1 MTRPFWQ
8 DGRIAAL
15 ILLIAAIILRSPD
28 FGNPIVEVD
37 EQFYVLIGDRMVT
50 QGAIPFVDIWDRKP
64 IGTFLIFAFAR
75 LFGDGFLPYQ
85 LVATLFA
92 WATAI
97 GVLAAARQLGAKA
110 GTALFAGVLYLVW
123 IEIFGGRGGQA
134 GVFMNLF
141 VTWGA
146 VLTLRL
152 PALAEAGRVR
162 TILWNGVAACLLAGI
177 AIQIKYTPAV
187 EGAFFGLCHLWF
199 LRKAGGGWP
208 LTIAAGAL
216 WALAGLAPTLAVI
229 GAYAAMGHYDAFMYA
244 NFWSIGGRGSYP
256 QATVVGKFFGI
267 VAKTS
272 PLWVCAVFALR
283 RFDDPKRAILIG
295 WIVAA
300 FIAFLA
306 IGTFILS
313 YALSLIAPFLIAA
326 IPLFDRKRRVALMV
340 FLFAAILWVR
350 DSWFY
355 YDDESQVRLAAA
367 ILKANSGN
375 ECPYVFE
382 GDTILYHLAKSCLP
396 GRYPFPSHLWLST
409 ETGAIGVDQ
418 VGEVRRILANRPP
431 VIVITTQMK
440 NVWNRQVLDIIR
452 RELRANYRPIQRY
465 PREDFELVIYLRND
479 RTPVTLR

>member
-1 MTRPFWQ
+1 MTRPLWQ
-8 DGRIAAL
+8 DGRIQAV

-50 QGAIPFVDIWDRKP
+50 EGAIPFVDIWDRKP

-92 WATAI
+92 WATAL
-97 GVLAAARQLGAKA
+97 GVLVAARQLGAKA
-110 GTALFAGVLYLVW
+110 GTALFAGVLYLAW

-152 PALAEAGRVR
+152 PALADAGRVR
-162 TILWNGVAACLLAGI
+162 AILWNGVAACLLAGI

-187 EGAFFGLCHLWF
+187 EGAFFGLCHVWF

-208 LTIAAGAL
+208 LTVTAGAL
-216 WALAGLAPTLAVI
+216 WALAGLAPTLSVI
-229 GAYAAMGHYDAFMYA
+229 AAYAAMGHYDAFMYA

-256 QATVVGKFFGI
+256 QATVVGKFIGI

-272 PLWVCAVFALR
+272 PLWVSAVFALR
-283 RFDDPKRAILIG
+283 RFNDPKRAILIG

-300 FIAFLA
+300 FIAFLS

-326 IPLFDRKRRVALMV
+326 IPLFDRKRRIALLV

-355 YDDESQVRLAAA
+355 YDDEVQVREVAAL
-367 ILKANSGN
+367 IKANSGD
-375 ECPYVFE
+375 ECPYIFE
-382 GDTILYHLAKSCLP
+382 GDTILYHLADSCLP
-396 GRYPFPSHLWLST
+396 GAYPFPSHLWLST

-418 VGEVRRILANRPP
+418 AGEVRRILANRPP
-431 VIVITTQMK
+431 VIVITTQLK
-440 NVWNRQVLDIIR
+440 NVWNPEVLGIIR
-452 RELRANYRPIQRY
+452 RELKANYRPIRRV
-465 PREDFELVIYLRND
+465 PREDFQLVVYLRNG
-479 RTPVTLR
+479 RTPVSAR

>member
-8 DGRIAAL
+8 DGRVQAL
-15 ILLIAAIILRSPD
+15 ILLLSAIILRSPD

-50 QGAIPFVDIWDRKP
+50 EGAIPFVDIWDRKP

-92 WATAI
+92 WGTAI
-97 GVLAAARQLGAKA
+97 GVLVAARQLGAKA
-110 GTALFAGVLYLVW
+110 ATALFAGVIYLAW

-141 VTWGA
+141 MTWGV

-152 PALAEAGRVR
+152 PALAEAKRMR
-162 TILWNGVAACLLAGI
+162 AILWNGIAACLLAGI

-187 EGAFFGLCHLWF
+187 EGAFFGLAHLWF
-199 LRKAGGGWP
+199 LRRAGGGWP
-208 LTIAAGAL
+208 ATIAAGAA
-216 WALAGLAPTLAVI
+216 WALAGLAPTIAVI
-229 GAYAAMGHYDAFMYA
+229 AAYAAMGHYEAFMYA

-256 QATVVGKFFGI
+256 QATVVSKFFGI

-272 PLWVCAVFALR
+272 PLWVAAVFALR
-283 RFDDPKRAILIG
+283 RFDDPRRGILIG
-295 WIVAA
+295 WIIAA
-300 FIAFLA
+300 FIAFLS

-326 IPLFDRKRRVALMV
+326 VPLLDRRPRVAVLV

-355 YDDESQVRLAAA
+355 YDDEAQVREVAA
-367 ILKANSGN
+367 LMKANSGD

-382 GDTILYHLAKSCLP
+382 GDTILYHLADSCLP
-396 GRYPFPSHLWLST
+396 GTYPFPSHLWLST
-409 ETGAIGVDQ
+409 ETDAIGIDQ
-418 VGEVRRILANRPP
+418 ADEVRRILANRPP
-431 VIVITTQMK
+431 VIVITTQK
-440 NVWNRQVLDIIR
+440 KDVWAPEVLGIIR
-452 RELRANYRPIQRY
+452 RELRTNYRPIRRV
-465 PREDFELVIYLRND
+465 PREDFQLVVYLRNN
-479 RTPVTLR
+479 REPVSAR